1 MRMVLNVSFLIQ
13 SLPGMYIKVIIKN
26 VDKNTDVFSAYIKCR

>member
-13 SLPGMYIKVIIKN
+13 SLLGMYIKVIIKD
-26 VDKNTDVFSAYIKCR
+26 VDKNTDVFSAFIRCW